1 MTAPLVALAIPSA
14 VVGLLNIPGVS
25 WPAIGNFSEWL
36 AVRVVEMGDHHAE
49 AIEFALAAI
58 GLAAAVAG
66 GLIGWMIFSK
76 DRDTQKQ
83 RDRFQ
88 VPLLYP
94 LLHHR
99 YYIDDAALG
108 VVGATTGPLA

>member
-14 VVGLLNIPGVS
+14 IVGLLNIPGVS
-25 WPAIGNFSEWL
+25 WPVIGNFTDWL

-49 AIEFALAAI
+49 TIDLALAAI
-58 GLAAAVAG
+58 GLVAAVAG
-66 GLIGWMIFSK
+66 GLIGWMIYGK
-76 DRDTQKQ
+76 DRETQRQ

-94 LLHHR
+94 LLHRR
-99 YYIDDAALG
+99 YYLDDAALA
-108 VVGATTGPLA
+108 VSGAT